1 MESTLAALDERLI
14 EGRRSWRVKG
24 LSTDLLSRR
33 LTRGFAGNGIIY
45 ALSNV
50 HNISITLHNAK
61 LHERPFGMHA

>member
-1 MESTLAALDERLI
+1 MSARSSSDDAAGESKVFYRPSLEETHA
-14 EGRRSWRVKG
+14 
-24 LSTDLLSRR
+24 
-33 LTRGFAGNGIIY
+33 GFAGNGIIY